1 MPDELLGRVGGIYR
15 VAIMGGLVIGT
26 PLGGL
31 LASRFGITA
40 PFWFGFFGSAA
51 LVVILWRQFDLITH
65 SEHDPVVAPAA

>member
-1 MPDELLGRVGGIYR
+1 
-15 VAIMGGLVIGT
+15 VIGT

-65 SEHDPVVAPAA
+65 SEHEPVAAPAS